1 MSHLT
6 MQCLYYFVFHCVC
19 IISMGNLLTFEFLF
33 FCKYHFTL
41 FKIFFSFFS
50 HNSSLQQF
58 YKGWFKDYFQKI
70 LTSLLPINVIFPI
83 HFWAACFLIYEV
95 FILKLVCLRNLAN
108 FIKFSLSLL
117 LQSPSCDIAPV
128 EDKTA
133 THQLPS
139 RIRSPSSPLNHHWPL
154 KGEAALFSLTWV
166 GVWASNWPPLIPS
179 WQGRLPCYLSCNI
192 HWHHGWCYGAES
204 GPSPDYWLPLNMPVR
219 KEKSVTY
226 SHQSTEVQASFFI
239 YICTVLV
246 GTGPQDYSVLFGR
259 HKIVFVHVSYLPS

>member
-1 MSHLT
+1 MSLLLCFPL
-6 MQCLYYFVFHCVC
+6 CLHNFYGKSTDIWISILLQVSFH
-19 IISMGNLLTFEFLF
+19 TFQDFL
-33 FCKYHFTL
+33 
-41 FKIFFSFFS
+41 SFFS

-83 HFWAACFLIYEV
+83 HFRAACFLIYEV
-95 FILKLVCLRNLAN
+95 FILKLVRLRNLAN

-154 KGEAALFSLTWV
+154 KERLHFS
-166 GVWASNWPPLIPS
+166 VWPEWGSELPTGLHWYLPGRGCCLVTHHVTSTAPWMVLWGWEWSQSWLLASSEYASKKGKKCHIQS
-179 WQGRLPCYLSCNI
+179 
-192 HWHHGWCYGAES
+192 S
-204 GPSPDYWLPLNMPVR
+204 GYRSIGFL
-219 KEKSVTY
+219 
-226 SHQSTEVQASFFI
+226 FFI

-259 HKIVFVHVSYLPS
+259 HKIVFVHVSCLPS